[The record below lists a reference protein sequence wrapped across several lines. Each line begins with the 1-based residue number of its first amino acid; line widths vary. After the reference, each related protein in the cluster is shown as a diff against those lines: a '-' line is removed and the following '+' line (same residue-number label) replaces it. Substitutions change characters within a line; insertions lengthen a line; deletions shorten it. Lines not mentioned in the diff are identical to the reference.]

1 MSKDEARALGLRAL
15 ECDGFRWMPG
25 MLAQV
30 DWTLG
35 GRSSRRVTA
44 RCAADMSEG
53 ENPWHPWSFV
63 ACWPD
68 FRDPATLG
76 CLVALVREA
85 WGECS
90 FVRRRAHKPSADWAV
105 FADGEIIAVAST
117 EAGALVAALGAAN
130 GE

>member
-76 CLVALVREA
+76 CLVALVRE
-85 WGECS
+85 
-90 FVRRRAHKPSADWAV
+90 V